1 MCEVSTGSRTTL
13 FMSQRLISLE
23 RQQQSDR
30 SNSIF
35 SPVDTSC
42 YLCYHG
48 AKTCPLRHFLFCLL
62 SMEAKMCCVLIKGD
76 SLSLTV
82 KKKKKSIFP
91 QLVCILSSV
100 EHGTIDRSNYRRPS
114 DSILYNDNTF
124 TVSNPAYRLNYE
136 NIWC

>member
-1 MCEVSTGSRTTL
+1 
-13 FMSQRLISLE
+13 
-23 RQQQSDR
+23 
-30 SNSIF
+30 
-35 SPVDTSC
+35 
-42 YLCYHG
+42 
-48 AKTCPLRHFLFCLL
+48 
-62 SMEAKMCCVLIKGD
+62 MCCVLIKGD

-82 KKKKKSIFP
+82 KKKKSIFP